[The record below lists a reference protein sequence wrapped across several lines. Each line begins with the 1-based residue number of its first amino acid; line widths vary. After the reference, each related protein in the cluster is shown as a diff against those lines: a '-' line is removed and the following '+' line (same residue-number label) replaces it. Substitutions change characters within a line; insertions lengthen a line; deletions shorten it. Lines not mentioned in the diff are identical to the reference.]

1 MSGSIF
7 RKSILVFAVVC
18 ASILATAQHPG
29 TTTPDLSESSN
40 DIEKTSRPYRILTNG
55 KTVTIKSVKNIRNL
69 MVWTSDGH
77 RIIEEKNLNTNNYN
91 FRVTVNEKLFF
102 VMVQLADGKTYSE
115 KIGVQ

>member
-1 MSGSIF
+1 MSGSIV
-7 RKSILVFAVVC
+7 RKAILVFAVVC
-18 ASILATAQHPG
+18 ASTLAPAQQPG
-29 TTTPDLSESSN
+29 TTTPGLSESSN
-40 DIEKTSRPYRILTNG
+40 DIEKASRPYRILTNG

-91 FRVTVNEKLFF
+91 FRVTVNKLFF

-115 KIGVQ
+115 KVGVQ